1 MTFVIRH
8 SPDIRFS
15 LFKSPMHPNS
25 NNKFNLVTLE
35 GHLERI
41 TYFNKANHY
50 TIARL
55 KPANLD
61 TVVTVVGYLAGV
73 GLGETIKV
81 KGTWETHPRYGQQ
94 FKIQSFDVTLPAA
107 LDGIGKYLASG
118 IIKGI
123 GPSMAARMVKVFGE
137 STLEIIESN
146 PERLLEVE
154 GIGEA
159 KAAKIHAAWH
169 AHHTLRS
176 LMQFLQQMGVQTA
189 CGAQIY
195 KEYGPEAVDLIRQ
208 DPYRLAEDIPGVGF
222 FIADTIAQKLGMEKE
237 DPERARACI
246 RHMMLQNAE
255 DGHTFA
261 EEENLYARCE
271 NQFQIGR
278 RIIQNTIEE
287 MAAARVLVVEPIC
300 GESISNAIY
309 RKDLHQAEAGLADR
323 LKAMLSLPV
332 EVAEIDAERI
342 ASEVHKKLAINLS
355 PEQLEVL
362 QQIFAHRIA
371 IITGGPGTGKT
382 TLLRSISAVFEA
394 LGKRVLLAAPTGRAA
409 RRLSEVTRRNAGTI
423 HRLLGYNFIEGGFL
437 RNRDNPLETDAIIID
452 EASMVDAVLMHHLV
466 DAVPMSAVMVLVG
479 DVAQLPAIGP
489 GNVLS
494 DMINSGR
501 IPVFSLNKIFRQDRE
516 SAIILNAHK
525 VRNGDFS
532 VDGRSDRI
540 GDNCDFYFIE
550 QGDPARVA
558 DQIGRLCSEELPR
571 KFNFDPILDIQVLTP
586 MHKGAVGTINLNHM
600 LQKILNPQPVLV
612 EAPGNAFKAGDK
624 VMHLINNYQKE
635 VYNGDIG
642 VVRRFDRQKA
652 GLSVD
657 YYGRT
662 VRYDAAELD
671 QLTIAYAISV
681 HKSQGSEYP
690 AVIVPLVTQHYVMLQ
705 RNLLYTA
712 ITRGKKL
719 VILIGTQ
726 KALHIALEND
736 RPRLR
741 LTSLAVRLNQ
751 RSIP

>member
-1 MTFVIRH
+1 MIEK
-8 SPDIRFS
+8 RFRMKNA
-15 LFKSPMHPNS
+15 LAQKSS
-25 NNKFNLVTLE
+25 LVTLE

-41 TYFNKANHY
+41 TYFNEANHY

-61 TVVTVVGYLAGV
+61 TDITVVGYLAGV
-73 GLGETIKV
+73 SPGETIKAR
-81 KGTWETHPRYGQQ
+81 GTWEIHPRYGQQ

-107 LDGIGKYLASG
+107 VEGIRKYLAAG
-118 IIKGI
+118 IVKGI
-123 GPSMAARMVKVFGE
+123 GPSMAARMVTAFGE
-137 STLEIIESN
+137 NTLEIIENS

-159 KAAKIHAAWH
+159 KAAAIHEAWH

-189 CGAQIY
+189 HGAQIY
-195 KEYGPEAVDLIRQ
+195 KEYGPDAVDFIRQ

-222 FIADTIAQKLGMEKE
+222 LIADTIAQKLGMEKD
-237 DPERARACI
+237 DPQRVRACI
-246 RHMMLQNAE
+246 LNILLQNAE

-271 NQFQIGR
+271 TYFQIDR
-278 RIIQNTIEE
+278 RVIHNTIAE
-287 MAAARVLVVEPIC
+287 MAAAKALVVEPLT
-300 GESISNAIY
+300 GEVFSNAIY
-309 RKDLHQAEAGLADR
+309 LKDLHQAEAGLADR
-323 LKAMLSLPV
+323 LKAMLTVPV

-342 ASEVHKKLAINLS
+342 AAQVHKKLAINLS
-355 PEQLEVL
+355 TEQLAVL
-362 QQIFAHRIA
+362 EQIFSHRIA

-382 TLLRSISAVFEA
+382 TLVRSISTIFEA
-394 LGKRVLLAAPTGRAA
+394 MGKRVMLAAPTGRAA
-409 RRLSEVTRRNAGTI
+409 RRLAEVTGRNAATI

-437 RNRDNPLETDAIIID
+437 RNRDDPLQADAVIVD
-452 EASMVDAVLMHHLV
+452 EASMVDAVLMYHLV

-494 DMINSGR
+494 DMINSAR
-501 IPVFSLNKIFRQDRE
+501 IPVFALSKIFRQDQE
-516 SAIILNAHK
+516 SAIIVNAHK
-525 VRNGDFS
+525 VRDGQFS
-532 VDGRSDRI
+532 VDGPSDLI
-540 GDNCDFYFIE
+540 NAGGDFYFIE
-550 QGDPARVA
+550 QGDPERVA
-558 DQIGRLCSEELPR
+558 VQIGQLCSEELPR
-571 KFNFDPILDIQVLTP
+571 KFSFDPILDIQVLTP
-586 MHKGAVGTINLNHM
+586 MHKGPVGTINLNHM

-612 EAPGNAFKAGDK
+612 ETTGNAFKTGDK

-642 VVRRFDRQKA
+642 VVRGFDRQKTE
-652 GLSVD
+652 LTVD
-657 YYGRT
+657 YYGRA

-671 QLTIAYAISV
+671 QITMAYAISV

-690 AVIVPLVTQHYVMLQ
+690 AVIMPLMTQHYVMLQ

-712 ITRGKKL
+712 MTRGQKL

-726 KALHIALEND
+726 KALRIALKND
-736 RPRLR
+736 KPRLR
-741 LTSLAVRLNQ
+741 LTSLAARLN
-751 RSIP
+751 R